1 MSVLIRKAIPE
12 DIPAIHDLVRALA
25 IYERAENEF
34 VATVADYANNFKNGT
49 FDAIVALSDGKIIGM
64 AFFYRA
70 YSTWKG
76 RMMYLEDFVVYEE
89 YRRSGIGQQIFEAFL
104 EEAKNQGCVLA
115 KWQVLDWNEP
125 AIAFYRKNQATIEQE
140 WYNGKIYF

>member
-1 MSVLIRKAIPE
+1 MSFLVRKATPG
-12 DIPAIHDLVRALA
+12 DIPAIHDLVRELA

-34 VATVADYANNFKNGT
+34 VATIEDYTKNFKDGT
-49 FDAIVALSDGKIIGM
+49 FDAIVALSDEKVIGM
-64 AFFYRA
+64 AFFYMA

-89 YRRSGIGQQIFEAFL
+89 YRRSGVGQQIFDAFL
-104 EEAKNQGCVLA
+104 EEARNKGCVLA

>member
-1 MSVLIRKAIPE
+1 MSFLVRKATPE
-12 DIPAIHDLVRALA
+12 DIPAIHDLVRELA

-34 VATVADYANNFKNGT
+34 VATVEDYTRNFKDGT
-49 FDAIVALSDGKIIGM
+49 FDAIVAVSDEKVIGM
-64 AFFYRA
+64 AFFYMA

-89 YRRSGIGQQIFEAFL
+89 YRRSGVGQQIFDAFL
-104 EEAKNQGCVLA
+104 EEARNRGCVLA

>member
-64 AFFYRA
+64 AFFYMA

>member
-1 MSVLIRKAIPE
+1 MSITIRKATEE
-12 DIPAIHDLVRALA
+12 DIPSIHALVRELA

-34 VATVADYANNFKNGT
+34 VASIEDYTRDFRAGI
-49 FDAIVALSDGKIIGM
+49 FDSIVAVQNKKVIGM
-64 AFFYRA
+64 VFFYMA

-76 RMMYLEDFVVYEE
+76 RMMYLEDFVVFEA
-89 YRRSGIGQQIFEAFL
+89 YRRLGVGQQLFDAFL
-104 EEAKNQGCVLA
+104 KEAQDQGCVLA

-125 AIAFYRKNQATIEQE
+125 AINFYRKNKATIEQE